1 MVITINGMFPGTL
14 INATTN
20 DNIHVNVFNGLDE
33 PLLLTWNGIQQRLN
47 SWQDGVSGT
56 NCPIQPGKNWTY
68 VFQTKDQIG
77 SFFYFPTLNF
87 QKAAG
92 GFGPLRVNNRNII
105 LVPFNKPEAEFDLLI
120 GDWYSY
126 DYKSATLCQFYNP
139 YGPLP
144 IGPNPM
150 DREFSVNQARSISS
164 TERFDPRTISWE
176 SVPSMKTSR
185 GGHSVAAFNEKIY
198 AFGGFDGTRNVS
210 EVEVLDPRFG
220 SWIDGD
226 SMHQPR
232 VSAGAIV
239 IGNATEVTGDN
250 AVLSIMPQPMAESQ

>member
-20 DNIHVNVFNGLDE
+20 DNIHVNVFSGLDE
-33 PLLLTWNGIQQRLN
+33 PLLMTWNGIQQRLN

-56 NCPIQPGKNWTY
+56 NCPIQPD
-68 VFQTKDQIG
+68 VHIG
-77 SFFYFPTLNF
+77 QSYSVLVTANQLDTMNYFMVANPTQSNSS
-87 QKAAG
+87 
-92 GFGPLRVNNRNII
+92 II
-105 LVPFNKPEAEFDLLI
+105 GVGVLQYANSTTPA
-120 GDWYSY
+120 S
-126 DYKSATLCQFYNP
+126 
-139 YGPLP
+139 GPLP
-144 IGPNPM
+144 VGPNLM
-150 DREFSVNQARSISS
+150 DREFSVKF
-164 TERFDPRTISWE
+164 ERFDPRTISWE

-220 SWIDGD
+220 SWTDGD

-232 VSAGAIV
+232 VSAGAVV
-239 IGNATEVTGDN
+239 IGE
-250 AVLSIMPQPMAESQ
+250 SIYVIGGV